1 MTKHQQLLG
10 RLKKVRETSTGWSAC
25 CPAHKDR
32 DPSLSISTGAD
43 GRVLVN
49 CHAGCTPKAIVE
61 AVGLTEAELFEQ
73 ADEDQQRQRPK
84 KPPKAAS
91 SYATADEAQRAYEWQ
106 LGTPNTAYDYFVD
119 HELVGRV
126 LRWDRPDGSKVVR
139 PVSLCAGRWQP
150 TAMPEPRPLYRHDN
164 VLASAG
170 RVYLVEGEKCV
181 DALVE
186 LSLVATTSVGG
197 CKAEDKADWYPL
209 AGREVVILPD
219 ADDAGRHY
227 ADEVTALFQQLDPS
241 ADVRIVDLSPGRSDG
256 YDVAD
261 MVKACKDES
270 QVVALR
276 ETIEQLADETAPIV
290 WPVAASTATR
300 SSAWQPYPVY
310 ALPEPLR
317 DFVTEA
323 AGSIGCDEASVALPL
338 LAAAGAAIGTTARLA
353 LKPDWLVPPILWPVV
368 VGESGTAKSP
378 ALAAV
383 TEHVQR
389 HEKEFRDQY
398 HLEVD
403 DYETAKAT
411 YEKAF
416 SAWQKSKKED
426 EPPARPQ
433 YPVAQRAVVVDP
445 TVEALAN
452 VLADNP
458 RGVLL
463 ARDELSGWFG
473 SMDRYASG
481 KGGGDEAFWLSAY
494 DGRPHSVDRRTGNRT
509 SIYLESAAVWLT
521 GCIPPAVLRRSVGTE
536 RRESG
541 LLARL
546 LVAAPPPRPQLWSET
561 SIDVLTKD
569 RLGNVLDGL
578 YRLASTTDA
587 LGNACPRLIR
597 LSREAKDV
605 FVPWH
610 DEHSKQT
617 IGHVGDLAAAWS
629 KLKEVAARLALIL
642 HEVEVVAGLHDQPDE
657 VSVATIKSAIRLVEW
672 HKAETVRVYQRL
684 AETDE
689 QTATCQHNERLVAF
703 VERRGGSVTARDVV
717 AGCRHV
723 GTAEEA
729 EAALKRLVDAGLG
742 SWQSKPAGPAGGRP
756 TRSFVLSAQ
765 PSKTPPTRQH
775 YLDKIRKNEVSLT
788 ADTADKPATR
798 MAAAPV

>member
-10 RLKKVRETSTGWSAC
+10 QLKKVRETSTGWTAC
-25 CPAHKDR
+25 CPAHNDR
-32 DPSLSISTGAD
+32 NPSLSISTGKG
-43 GRVLVN
+43 GRILVN

-61 AVGLTEAELFEQ
+61 AVGLTEADLFEP
-73 ADEDQQRQRPK
+73 ADESQQRQKQSTKGK
-84 KPPKAAS
+84 KLAR
-91 SYATADEAQRAYEWQ
+91 SYDTAEEAQNVHEQ
-106 LGTPNTAYDYFVD
+106 TLGKPSDTYDYLVD

-126 LRWDRPDGSKVVR
+126 LRWNRPDGSKEVR
-139 PVSLCAGRWQP
+139 PVSLHAGRWQP
-150 TAMPEPRPLYRHDN
+150 TAMPEPRPLYQHDN
-164 VLASAG
+164 VLASAD

-186 LSLVATTSVGG
+186 LGVVATTSVGG

-227 ADEVTALFQQLDPS
+227 AVNVATILQRLNPPAV
-241 ADVRIVDLSPGRSDG
+241 VRIVDMSPDRDDS

-261 MVKACKDES
+261 MIKACVDET
-270 QVVALR
+270 QTVAFR
-276 ETIEQLADETAPIV
+276 ETIEQLADEAEAV
-290 WPVAASTATR
+290 VMSAATN
-300 SSAWQPYPVY
+300 SSAWQPYPVE

-317 DFVTEA
+317 EFVTEA
-323 AGSIGCDEASVALPL
+323 AGSIGCDEAFVALPL
-338 LAAAGAAIGTTARLA
+338 LAAAGAAIGTTVRLA

-389 HEKEFRDQY
+389 HEKELRDQY
-398 HLEVD
+398 RFDVD

-411 YEKAF
+411 YEKAL
-416 SAWQKSKKED
+416 ADWQKSKKED

-433 YPVAQRAVVVDP
+433 HPVAQRAVVVDP

-509 SIYLESAAVWLT
+509 SIYLESAAVWIT

-546 LVAAPPPRPQLWSET
+546 LVAAPPPRPQLWSER
-561 SIDVLTKD
+561 SIDVSTKD
-569 RLGNVLDGL
+569 RLGHMLDGL
-578 YRLASTTDA
+578 YRLAGTTDS

-597 LSREAKDV
+597 LSREAKEV

-610 DEHSKQT
+610 DEHSRQT
-617 IGHVGDLAAAWS
+617 ISHVGDLAAAWS
-629 KLKEVAARLALIL
+629 KLKEIAARLALIL
-642 HEVEVVAGLHDQPDE
+642 HEVEVVAGLHDRPDE
-657 VSVATIKSAIRLVEW
+657 VSVATIEAAIRLVEW
-672 HKAETVRVYQRL
+672 HKAETVRVYERL
-684 AETDE
+684 AENEEDTKTRQQD
-689 QTATCQHNERLVAF
+689 ERLVGF
-703 VERRGGSVTARDVV
+703 VKQHGGSVTARDVYT
-717 AGCRHV
+717 GCRHI
-723 GTAEEA
+723 GTAEDA
-729 EAALKRLVDAGLG
+729 EAALKRLMDAGLG
-742 SWQSKPAGPAGGRP
+742 SWQSKPAGPEGGRP

-765 PSKTPPTRQH
+765 PQQSSKKRGF
-775 YLDKIRKNEVSLT
+775 
-788 ADTADKPATR
+788 ADC
-798 MAAAPV
+798 